1 VPQANRNGD
10 YTWPGVMDTNW
21 MASPSTGI
29 VAVVLAQVARGADG
43 QANRTYQDM
52 HNQVY
57 QAIDSTDR

>member
-1 VPQANRNGD
+1 MPQANLDGD
-10 YTWPGVMDTNW
+10 YTWPGVLDTNW
-21 MASPSTGI
+21 MVSPSTGI

-57 QAIDSTDR
+57 QAVTELER